1 MPSSTEEQ
9 ICSTMPP
16 GMASSI
22 ADKLTA
28 KEAWKTIADLW
39 VDDDLLKKT
48 AAVLLQR
55 KFDLATFNNGE
66 SVKGFVLL
74 LNGMAAELSTLEL
87 GVEEKI
93 VEKIACSH
101 HHFPRLVNPLCL

>member
-1 MPSSTEEQ
+1 
-9 ICSTMPP
+9 MPP

-93 VEKIACSH
+93 VEKIACSDPPRFKQIVLH